1 MKATPEQVN
10 DGCQVANLVFVNKF
24 FLLTLNYEIKMVLK
38 LPLTILAGRKASA
51 ADNNFSSNFFL
62 ESS

>member
-51 ADNNFSSNFFL
+51 ALIIFPLISS
-62 ESS
+62 